1 MSFSN
6 LKSLAYNILK
16 ITGESINQDIEIPE
30 IPKCSICTKDILAIA
45 YKAFTILE
53 CGHVFHRVCI
63 EKKIMYT
70 MPSICPFYGCGK
82 SVDVV
87 DGGSR
92 RDFVSSQTSGTSI
105 LVDEFTRNIG
115 IGSPRTSSQGQ
126 PMDLDENEETEPAEE
141 RVKESSDSANKKRV
155 NEDTDKSTEKSSS
168 KKVKKQIKEEDS
180 IVLKRLI
187 RELFS
192 DTTRISEIWEKKGLH
207 RESVRVCYGW
217 WY

>member
-1 MSFSN
+1 
-6 LKSLAYNILK
+6 
-16 ITGESINQDIEIPE
+16 
-30 IPKCSICTKDILAIA
+30 
-45 YKAFTILE
+45 
-53 CGHVFHRVCI
+53 
-63 EKKIMYT
+63 MYT

-92 RDFVSSQTSGTSI
+92 RDSVSSQTSGTST

-126 PMDLDENEETEPAEE
+126 PMDLDENEETEHQHEPAEE
-141 RVKESSDSANKKRV
+141 RVKESSDSANEKRV

-207 RESVRVCYGW
+207 RESVRVVEDSRNFFDLYLFFHTIIVLIKQSC
-217 WY
+217 